1 MFVRLLVSDICWHL
15 TGIQTILEVLWIQ
28 KMTNNMSRS
37 SMSSLV
43 TGDWMVK
50 GGAPDP
56 LEGTG
61 LTTQISLVGLG
72 STWMIGY

>member
-1 MFVRLLVSDICWHL
+1 
-15 TGIQTILEVLWIQ
+15 
-28 KMTNNMSRS
+28 
-37 SMSSLV
+37 MSSLV